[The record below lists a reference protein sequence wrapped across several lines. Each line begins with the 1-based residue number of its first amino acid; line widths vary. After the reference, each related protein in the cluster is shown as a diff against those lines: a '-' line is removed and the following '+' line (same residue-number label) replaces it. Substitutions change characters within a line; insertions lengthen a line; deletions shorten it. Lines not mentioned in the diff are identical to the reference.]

1 MSIYIKN
8 EGVDEVVNTT
18 TPQNLQQQD
27 FQELQNKHMA
37 REGDALEDLVRSTAC
52 YQS

>member
-1 MSIYIKN
+1 MSIYIKD

-18 TPQNLQQQD
+18 TPQD